1 MVISRIWELRNIFWS
16 PVFAIYSGLFFIIV
30 MSFFVVSDPL
40 CLIFQHINPDS
51 KTNKSVMN
59 KSRTNFI
66 VNFKPFW
73 ELTFETLTSPIF
85 QNFIKTSAFWF
96 RWIKYFSDF
105 LWIWNSNFEWKKY
118 FFRTSDNDKNNTSFE
133 KAISGSYRS
142 QSYQTLSDSSTTNG
156 ATFQSDT
163 LQNEYSPWSS
173 PKKISLKNVHPDIV
187 SNVSKKNF

>member
-1 MVISRIWELRNIFWS
+1 
-16 PVFAIYSGLFFIIV
+16 

-118 FFRTSDNDKNNTSFE
+118 FLEHRTMIKTTLRSKRLFLGVTDLSLIRLWAILQPQMEPLFNPTPFKTSIHLGHPQRKFR
-133 KAISGSYRS
+133 
-142 QSYQTLSDSSTTNG
+142 
-156 ATFQSDT
+156 
-163 LQNEYSPWSS
+163 
-173 PKKISLKNVHPDIV
+173 
-187 SNVSKKNF
+187 SKMYTQIL